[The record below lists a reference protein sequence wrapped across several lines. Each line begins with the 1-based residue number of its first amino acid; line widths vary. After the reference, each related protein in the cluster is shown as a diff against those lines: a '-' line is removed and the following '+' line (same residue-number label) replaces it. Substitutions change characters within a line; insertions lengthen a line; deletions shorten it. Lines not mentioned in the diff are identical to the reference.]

1 MNQHCL
7 GHLEVTKKR
16 KEKKLPSFIDRYT
29 KYLLVMK
36 IELWYPWPNDQCLCQ
51 PTITYLGENM
61 MLICTKTI
69 VTIV

>member
-1 MNQHCL
+1 VYYYSSRAFQRYQKLRMNQHHL

-36 IELWYPWPNDQCLCQ
+36 IELWYP
-51 PTITYLGENM
+51 
-61 MLICTKTI
+61 
-69 VTIV
+69 